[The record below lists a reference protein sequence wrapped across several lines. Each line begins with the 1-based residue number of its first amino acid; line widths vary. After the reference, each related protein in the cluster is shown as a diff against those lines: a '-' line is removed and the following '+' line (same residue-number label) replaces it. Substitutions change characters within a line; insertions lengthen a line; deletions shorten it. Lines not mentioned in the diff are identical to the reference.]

1 MRKLIL
7 LTLVIVTGCGSVST
21 QKPPPNAIEPHD
33 PEESLF
39 ASDAELLSDDDIN
52 RILKTRVHIPEAIRV
67 GLIFLEHRSLPDY
80 GRYWYYYRIEEPTE
94 ELRLAVKPVLRL
106 RDDDRVY
113 DVSYLPTFLLPEQL
127 TVGVIREAGARYQA
141 DWVLL
146 FKTETRSYSK
156 WRPFRPDQARAYCV
170 AECAVLDVRTG
181 IIPFTSR
188 AKQNITIEEEDKE
201 WSATETVERSELV
214 AIEAAMNE
222 NIDNL
227 LRFLKQIPD

>member
-7 LTLVIVTGCGSVST
+7 LTLVIVTGCSSVST

-33 PEESLF
+33 SEESLF

-80 GRYWYYYRIEEPTE
+80 GRYWYYRIEEPTE

-106 RDDDRVY
+106 TGHERVY
-113 DVSYLPTFLLPEQL
+113 DVSYLPTFLLPEKL

-156 WRPFRPDQARAYCV
+156 WRLFRPDQARTYCV

-188 AKQNITIEEEDKE
+188 AKQDVTIEEEDKE
-201 WSATETVERSELV
+201 WSTTETLERSELV

-227 LRFLKQIPD
+227 LRFLEQISE